1 MSTVASN
8 SEAAIFGRLMQLDR
22 HDLTPEL
29 AQHILNISFPSDD
42 RDRINELAAKS
53 RDGTLGAEE
62 QRELENYNL
71 VGDLLALW
79 HSKARRSLKQ
89 SKANST
95 HE

>member
-1 MSTVASN
+1 VSTVASN
-8 SEAAIFGRLMQLDR
+8 SEAAIFGRLLQFDR

-29 AQHILNISFPSDD
+29 AQHILNIGFPSEDLE
-42 RDRINELAAKS
+42 RINELAAKS
-53 RDGTLGAEE
+53 RVGTLDSEE
-62 QRELENYNL
+62 RREIENYNL

-89 SKANST
+89 SKAIST